1 MGKEWEKKQMKRLVD
16 KQQIKIAEIKTEL
29 EKEARV
35 IAESQLFSQNN
46 PKNTVTLIAAA
57 SENNIIGKDNKLIWH
72 LSDDLK
78 HFKDL
83 TKGHFVI
90 MGRKT
95 FESISKALPGRL
107 NIVLTKNKNFKF
119 KNVSTASNIH
129 EAIELTKDDEQP
141 FIIGGS
147 EIYSLFINMAQTIE
161 LTRVHN
167 SFKADTFFPDINF
180 GKWNKI
186 YEEKFNFDNL
196 PYSFITYKKN
206 K

>member
-1 MGKEWEKKQMKRLVD
+1 MKIKK
-16 KQQIKIAEIKTEL
+16 
-29 EKEARV
+29 
-35 IAESQLFSQNN
+35 N
-46 PKNTVTLIAAA
+46 KNITIIAAIG
-57 SENNIIGKDNKLIWH
+57 ENNELGLDNKLIWH
-72 LSDDLK
+72 IKEDLK
-78 HFKDL
+78 RFKKL
-83 TKGHFVI
+83 TTGHSII

-167 SFKADTFFPDINF
+167 NFKADTFFPDINF

-186 YEEKFNFDNL
+186 YEEKFNLDNL

>member
-1 MGKEWEKKQMKRLVD
+1 MKIKK
-16 KQQIKIAEIKTEL
+16 
-29 EKEARV
+29 
-35 IAESQLFSQNN
+35 N
-46 PKNTVTLIAAA
+46 KNITIIAAIG
-57 SENNIIGKDNKLIWH
+57 ENNELGLDNKLIWNIKE
-72 LSDDLK
+72 DLK
-78 HFKDL
+78 RFKKL
-83 TKGHFVI
+83 TTGHSII

-119 KNVSTASNIH
+119 KNVSTASNIN

-167 SFKADTFFPDINF
+167 NFKADTFFPDINF

-186 YEEKFNFDNL
+186 YEEKFNLDNL

-206 K
+206 I

>member
-1 MGKEWEKKQMKRLVD
+1 MKIKK
-16 KQQIKIAEIKTEL
+16 
-29 EKEARV
+29 
-35 IAESQLFSQNN
+35 N
-46 PKNTVTLIAAA
+46 KNITIIAAIG
-57 SENNIIGKDNKLIWH
+57 ENNELGLDNKLIWNIKE
-72 LSDDLK
+72 DLK
-78 HFKDL
+78 RFKKL
-83 TKGHFVI
+83 TTGHSII

-119 KNVSTASNIH
+119 KNVSIASNIH

-147 EIYSLFINMAQTIE
+147 EIYSLFINMAQTME
-161 LTRVHN
+161 LTRVHD

>member
-1 MGKEWEKKQMKRLVD
+1 MKIKK
-16 KQQIKIAEIKTEL
+16 
-29 EKEARV
+29 
-35 IAESQLFSQNN
+35 N
-46 PKNTVTLIAAA
+46 KNITIIAAIG
-57 SENNIIGKDNKLIWH
+57 ENNELGLDNKLIWH
-72 LSDDLK
+72 IKEDLK
-78 HFKDL
+78 RFKKL
-83 TKGHFVI
+83 TTGHSII

-119 KNVSTASNIH
+119 KNVSTASNIN

-167 SFKADTFFPDINF
+167 NFKADTFFPDINF

-186 YEEKFNFDNL
+186 YEEKFNLDNL

-206 K
+206 I

>member
-1 MGKEWEKKQMKRLVD
+1 MKIKK
-16 KQQIKIAEIKTEL
+16 
-29 EKEARV
+29 
-35 IAESQLFSQNN
+35 N
-46 PKNTVTLIAAA
+46 KNITIIAAIG
-57 SENNIIGKDNKLIWH
+57 ENNELGLDNKLIWH
-72 LSDDLK
+72 IKEDLK
-78 HFKDL
+78 RFKKL
-83 TKGHFVI
+83 TTGHSII

-119 KNVSTASNIH
+119 KNVSIASNIH

-167 SFKADTFFPDINF
+167 NFKADTFFPDINF

-186 YEEKFNFDNL
+186 YEEKFNLDNL

-206 K
+206 I

>member
-1 MGKEWEKKQMKRLVD
+1 MKIKK
-16 KQQIKIAEIKTEL
+16 
-29 EKEARV
+29 
-35 IAESQLFSQNN
+35 N
-46 PKNTVTLIAAA
+46 KNITIIAAIG
-57 SENNIIGKDNKLIWH
+57 ENNELGLDNKLIWNIKE
-72 LSDDLK
+72 DLK
-78 HFKDL
+78 RFKKL
-83 TKGHFVI
+83 TTGHSII

-119 KNVSTASNIH
+119 KNVSIASNIH

>member
-1 MGKEWEKKQMKRLVD
+1 MKIKK
-16 KQQIKIAEIKTEL
+16 
-29 EKEARV
+29 
-35 IAESQLFSQNN
+35 N
-46 PKNTVTLIAAA
+46 KNITIIAAIG
-57 SENNIIGKDNKLIWH
+57 ENNELGLDNKLIW
-72 LSDDLK
+72 SIKEDLRR
-78 HFKDL
+78 FKKL
-83 TKGHFVI
+83 TTGHSII

-119 KNVSTASNIH
+119 KNVSIASNIH

-167 SFKADTFFPDINF
+167 SFRADTYFPNINF
-180 GKWNKI
+180 SKWNKI
-186 YEEKFNFDNL
+186 YEEKFNLDNL
-196 PYSFITYKKN
+196 SYSFITYKK
-206 K
+206 KK

>member
-1 MGKEWEKKQMKRLVD
+1 MKIKK
-16 KQQIKIAEIKTEL
+16 
-29 EKEARV
+29 
-35 IAESQLFSQNN
+35 N
-46 PKNTVTLIAAA
+46 KNITIIAAIG
-57 SENNIIGKDNKLIWH
+57 ENNELGLDNKLIWNIKE
-72 LSDDLK
+72 DLK
-78 HFKDL
+78 RFKKL
-83 TKGHFVI
+83 TTGHSII

-119 KNVSTASNIH
+119 KNVSVASNID

-167 SFKADTFFPDINF
+167 NFKADTFFPDINF

-186 YEEKFNFDNL
+186 YEEKFNLDNL
-196 PYSFITYKKN
+196 PFSFITYKKN

>member
-1 MGKEWEKKQMKRLVD
+1 MKIKK
-16 KQQIKIAEIKTEL
+16 
-29 EKEARV
+29 
-35 IAESQLFSQNN
+35 N
-46 PKNTVTLIAAA
+46 KNITIIAAIG
-57 SENNIIGKDNKLIWH
+57 ENNELGLDNKLIWNIKE
-72 LSDDLK
+72 DLK
-78 HFKDL
+78 RFKKL
-83 TKGHFVI
+83 TTGHSII

-119 KNVSTASNIH
+119 KDVSIASNIH

-186 YEEKFNFDNL
+186 YEEKFNLDNL

>member
-1 MGKEWEKKQMKRLVD
+1 MKIKK
-16 KQQIKIAEIKTEL
+16 
-29 EKEARV
+29 
-35 IAESQLFSQNN
+35 N
-46 PKNTVTLIAAA
+46 KNITIIAAIG
-57 SENNIIGKDNKLIWH
+57 ENNELGLDNKLIWNIKE
-72 LSDDLK
+72 DLK
-78 HFKDL
+78 RFKKL
-83 TKGHFVI
+83 TTGHSII

-167 SFKADTFFPDINF
+167 NFKADTFFPDINF
-180 GKWNKI
+180 DKWNKI
-186 YEEKFNFDNL
+186 YEEKFNLDNL

-206 K
+206 I

>member
-1 MGKEWEKKQMKRLVD
+1 MKIKK
-16 KQQIKIAEIKTEL
+16 
-29 EKEARV
+29 
-35 IAESQLFSQNN
+35 N
-46 PKNTVTLIAAA
+46 KNITIIAAIG
-57 SENNIIGKDNKLIWH
+57 ENNELGLDNKLIWNIKE
-72 LSDDLK
+72 DLK
-78 HFKDL
+78 RFKKL
-83 TKGHFVI
+83 TTGHSII

-107 NIVLTKNKNFKF
+107 NIVLTKNKNFKC
-119 KNVSTASNIH
+119 KNVSIASNIH

>member
-1 MGKEWEKKQMKRLVD
+1 MKIKK
-16 KQQIKIAEIKTEL
+16 
-29 EKEARV
+29 
-35 IAESQLFSQNN
+35 N
-46 PKNTVTLIAAA
+46 KNITIIAAIG
-57 SENNIIGKDNKLIWH
+57 ENNELGLDNKLIWNIKE
-72 LSDDLK
+72 DLK
-78 HFKDL
+78 RFKKL
-83 TKGHFVI
+83 TTGHSIV

-119 KNVSTASNIH
+119 KNVSIASNIH

-167 SFKADTFFPDINF
+167 NFKADTFFPDINF

-186 YEEKFNFDNL
+186 YEEKFNLDNL
-196 PYSFITYKKN
+196 PFSFITYKKN

>member
-1 MGKEWEKKQMKRLVD
+1 MKIKK
-16 KQQIKIAEIKTEL
+16 
-29 EKEARV
+29 
-35 IAESQLFSQNN
+35 N
-46 PKNTVTLIAAA
+46 KNITIIAAIG
-57 SENNIIGKDNKLIWH
+57 ENNELGLDNKLIWNIKE
-72 LSDDLK
+72 DLK
-78 HFKDL
+78 RFKKL
-83 TKGHFVI
+83 TTGHSII

-107 NIVLTKNKNFKF
+107 NIVLTKNKNFKC
-119 KNVSTASNIH
+119 KNVSIASNIH

-167 SFKADTFFPDINF
+167 NFKADTFFPDINF

-186 YEEKFNFDNL
+186 YEEKFNLDNL

>member
-1 MGKEWEKKQMKRLVD
+1 MKIKK
-16 KQQIKIAEIKTEL
+16 
-29 EKEARV
+29 
-35 IAESQLFSQNN
+35 N
-46 PKNTVTLIAAA
+46 KNITIIAAIG
-57 SENNIIGKDNKLIWH
+57 ENNELGLDNKLIWH
-72 LSDDLK
+72 IKEDLK
-78 HFKDL
+78 RFKKL
-83 TKGHFVI
+83 TTGHSII

-119 KNVSTASNIH
+119 KDVSIASNIH

-186 YEEKFNFDNL
+186 YEEKFNLDNL

>member
-1 MGKEWEKKQMKRLVD
+1 MKIKK
-16 KQQIKIAEIKTEL
+16 
-29 EKEARV
+29 
-35 IAESQLFSQNN
+35 N
-46 PKNTVTLIAAA
+46 KNITIIAAIG
-57 SENNIIGKDNKLIWH
+57 ENNELGLDNKLIWNIKE
-72 LSDDLK
+72 DLK
-78 HFKDL
+78 RFKKL
-83 TKGHFVI
+83 TTGHSII

-147 EIYSLFINMAQTIE
+147 EIYSLFINMAQTME
-161 LTRVHN
+161 LTRVHD

>member
-1 MGKEWEKKQMKRLVD
+1 MKIKK
-16 KQQIKIAEIKTEL
+16 
-29 EKEARV
+29 
-35 IAESQLFSQNN
+35 N
-46 PKNTVTLIAAA
+46 KNITIIAAIG
-57 SENNIIGKDNKLIWH
+57 ENNELGLDNKLIWNIKE
-72 LSDDLK
+72 DLK
-78 HFKDL
+78 RFKKL
-83 TKGHFVI
+83 TTGHSII

-206 K
+206 I

>member
-1 MGKEWEKKQMKRLVD
+1 MKIKK
-16 KQQIKIAEIKTEL
+16 
-29 EKEARV
+29 
-35 IAESQLFSQNN
+35 N
-46 PKNTVTLIAAA
+46 KNITIIAAIG
-57 SENNIIGKDNKLIWH
+57 ENNELGLDNKLIWNIKE
-72 LSDDLK
+72 DLK
-78 HFKDL
+78 RFKKL
-83 TKGHFVI
+83 TTGHSII

-119 KNVSTASNIH
+119 KDVSIASNIH

-186 YEEKFNFDNL
+186 YEEKFNLDNL
-196 PYSFITYKKN
+196 PYSFITYKKYI
-206 K
+206 

>member
-1 MGKEWEKKQMKRLVD
+1 MKIKK
-16 KQQIKIAEIKTEL
+16 
-29 EKEARV
+29 
-35 IAESQLFSQNN
+35 N
-46 PKNTVTLIAAA
+46 KNITIIAAIG
-57 SENNIIGKDNKLIWH
+57 ENNELGLDNKLIW
-72 LSDDLK
+72 DIKEDLK
-78 HFKDL
+78 RFKKL
-83 TKGHFVI
+83 TTGHSII

-119 KNVSTASNIH
+119 KNVSIASNIH
-129 EAIELTKDDEQP
+129 EALELTKDDEQP

-167 SFKADTFFPDINF
+167 NFKADTFFPDINF

-186 YEEKFNFDNL
+186 YEEKFNLDNL
-196 PYSFITYKKN
+196 PYSFITYKK

>member
-1 MGKEWEKKQMKRLVD
+1 MKIKK
-16 KQQIKIAEIKTEL
+16 
-29 EKEARV
+29 
-35 IAESQLFSQNN
+35 N
-46 PKNTVTLIAAA
+46 KNITIIAAIG
-57 SENNIIGKDNKLIWH
+57 ENNELGLDNKLI
-72 LSDDLK
+72 SNIKEDLK
-78 HFKDL
+78 RFKKL
-83 TKGHFVI
+83 TTGHSII

-119 KNVSTASNIH
+119 KNVSIASNIH

-167 SFKADTFFPDINF
+167 NFKADTFFPDINF

-186 YEEKFNFDNL
+186 YEEKFNLDNL
-196 PYSFITYKKN
+196 PFSFITYKKN

>member
-1 MGKEWEKKQMKRLVD
+1 MKIKK
-16 KQQIKIAEIKTEL
+16 
-29 EKEARV
+29 
-35 IAESQLFSQNN
+35 N
-46 PKNTVTLIAAA
+46 KNITIIAAIG
-57 SENNIIGKDNKLIWH
+57 ENNELGLDNKLIWNIKE
-72 LSDDLK
+72 DLRR
-78 HFKDL
+78 FKKL
-83 TKGHFVI
+83 TTGHSII

-119 KNVSTASNIH
+119 KNVSVASNID

-167 SFKADTFFPDINF
+167 NFKADTFFPDINF

>member
-1 MGKEWEKKQMKRLVD
+1 MKIKK
-16 KQQIKIAEIKTEL
+16 
-29 EKEARV
+29 
-35 IAESQLFSQNN
+35 N
-46 PKNTVTLIAAA
+46 KNITIIAAIG
-57 SENNIIGKDNKLIWH
+57 ENNELGLDNKLIWH
-72 LSDDLK
+72 IKEDLK
-78 HFKDL
+78 RFKKL
-83 TKGHFVI
+83 TTGHSII

-119 KNVSTASNIH
+119 KDVSIASNIH

-196 PYSFITYKKN
+196 PYSFITYKKYI
-206 K
+206 

>member
-1 MGKEWEKKQMKRLVD
+1 MKIKK
-16 KQQIKIAEIKTEL
+16 
-29 EKEARV
+29 
-35 IAESQLFSQNN
+35 N
-46 PKNTVTLIAAA
+46 KNITIIAAIG
-57 SENNIIGKDNKLIWH
+57 ENNELGLDNKLIWNIKE
-72 LSDDLK
+72 DLK
-78 HFKDL
+78 RFKKL
-83 TKGHFVI
+83 TTGHSII

-119 KNVSTASNIH
+119 KNVCIASNIH

-167 SFKADTFFPDINF
+167 NFKADTFFPDINF

-186 YEEKFNFDNL
+186 YEEKFNLDNL
-196 PYSFITYKKN
+196 PFSFITYKKN

>member
-1 MGKEWEKKQMKRLVD
+1 MKIKKNKN
-16 KQQIKIAEIKTEL
+16 ITIIAAIG
-29 EKEARV
+29 
-35 IAESQLFSQNN
+35 QNN
-46 PKNTVTLIAAA
+46 EL
-57 SENNIIGKDNKLIWH
+57 GLDNKLIWNIKE
-72 LSDDLK
+72 DLK
-78 HFKDL
+78 RFKKL
-83 TKGHFVI
+83 TTGHSII

-119 KNVSTASNIH
+119 KNVSIASNIH

-167 SFKADTFFPDINF
+167 NFKADTFFPDINF

-186 YEEKFNFDNL
+186 YEEKFNLDNL

>member
-1 MGKEWEKKQMKRLVD
+1 MKIKK
-16 KQQIKIAEIKTEL
+16 
-29 EKEARV
+29 
-35 IAESQLFSQNN
+35 N
-46 PKNTVTLIAAA
+46 KNITIIAAIG
-57 SENNIIGKDNKLIWH
+57 ENNELGLDNKLIWNIKE
-72 LSDDLK
+72 DLK
-78 HFKDL
+78 RFKKL
-83 TKGHFVI
+83 TTGHSII

-119 KNVSTASNIH
+119 KDVSIASNIH

-147 EIYSLFINMAQTIE
+147 EIYSLFINMAQTME
-161 LTRVHN
+161 LTRVHD

-196 PYSFITYKKN
+196 PYSFITYKKYI
-206 K
+206 

>member
-1 MGKEWEKKQMKRLVD
+1 MKIKK
-16 KQQIKIAEIKTEL
+16 
-29 EKEARV
+29 
-35 IAESQLFSQNN
+35 N
-46 PKNTVTLIAAA
+46 KNITIIAAIG
-57 SENNIIGKDNKLIWH
+57 ENNELGLDNKLIWNIKE
-72 LSDDLK
+72 DLK
-78 HFKDL
+78 RFKKL
-83 TKGHFVI
+83 TTGHSII

-119 KNVSTASNIH
+119 KDVSIASNIH

-196 PYSFITYKKN
+196 PYSFITYKKYI
-206 K
+206 

>member
-1 MGKEWEKKQMKRLVD
+1 MKIKK
-16 KQQIKIAEIKTEL
+16 
-29 EKEARV
+29 
-35 IAESQLFSQNN
+35 N
-46 PKNTVTLIAAA
+46 KNITIIAAIG
-57 SENNIIGKDNKLIWH
+57 ENNELGLDNKLIWH
-72 LSDDLK
+72 IKEDLK
-78 HFKDL
+78 RFKKL
-83 TKGHFVI
+83 TTGHSII

-119 KNVSTASNIH
+119 KNVSIASNIH

-147 EIYSLFINMAQTIE
+147 EIYSLFINMTQTIE

-167 SFKADTFFPDINF
+167 NFKADTFFPDINF

-186 YEEKFNFDNL
+186 YEEKFNLDNL

-206 K
+206 I

>member
-1 MGKEWEKKQMKRLVD
+1 MKIKK
-16 KQQIKIAEIKTEL
+16 
-29 EKEARV
+29 
-35 IAESQLFSQNN
+35 N
-46 PKNTVTLIAAA
+46 KNITIIAAIG
-57 SENNIIGKDNKLIWH
+57 ENNELGLDNKLIWNIKE
-72 LSDDLK
+72 DLK
-78 HFKDL
+78 RFKKL
-83 TKGHFVI
+83 TTGHSII

-119 KNVSTASNIH
+119 KDVSIASNIH

-167 SFKADTFFPDINF
+167 NFKADTFFPDINF

-186 YEEKFNFDNL
+186 YEEKFNLDNL

-206 K
+206 I

>member
-1 MGKEWEKKQMKRLVD
+1 MKIKK
-16 KQQIKIAEIKTEL
+16 
-29 EKEARV
+29 
-35 IAESQLFSQNN
+35 N
-46 PKNTVTLIAAA
+46 KNITIIAAIG
-57 SENNIIGKDNKLIWH
+57 ENNELGLDNKLIWNIKE
-72 LSDDLK
+72 DLK
-78 HFKDL
+78 RFKKL
-83 TKGHFVI
+83 TTGHSII

-119 KNVSTASNIH
+119 KNVSIASNIH
-129 EAIELTKDDEQP
+129 EALELTKDDEQP

-167 SFKADTFFPDINF
+167 NFKADTFFPDINF

-186 YEEKFNFDNL
+186 YEEKFNLDNL

>member
-1 MGKEWEKKQMKRLVD
+1 MKIKK
-16 KQQIKIAEIKTEL
+16 
-29 EKEARV
+29 
-35 IAESQLFSQNN
+35 N
-46 PKNTVTLIAAA
+46 KNITIIAAIG
-57 SENNIIGKDNKLIWH
+57 ENNELGLDNKLIWNIKE
-72 LSDDLK
+72 DLK
-78 HFKDL
+78 RFKKL
-83 TKGHFVI
+83 TTGHSII

-119 KNVSTASNIH
+119 KDVSIASNIH

>member
-1 MGKEWEKKQMKRLVD
+1 MKIKK
-16 KQQIKIAEIKTEL
+16 
-29 EKEARV
+29 
-35 IAESQLFSQNN
+35 N
-46 PKNTVTLIAAA
+46 KNITIIAAIG
-57 SENNIIGKDNKLIWH
+57 ENNELGLDNKLIWH
-72 LSDDLK
+72 IKEDLK
-78 HFKDL
+78 RFKKL
-83 TKGHFVI
+83 TMGHSII

-119 KNVSTASNIH
+119 KNVSIASNIH

-167 SFKADTFFPDINF
+167 NFKADTFFPDINF

-186 YEEKFNFDNL
+186 YEEKFNLDNL
-196 PYSFITYKKN
+196 PYSFITYKK
-206 K
+206 KI

>member
-1 MGKEWEKKQMKRLVD
+1 MKIKK
-16 KQQIKIAEIKTEL
+16 
-29 EKEARV
+29 
-35 IAESQLFSQNN
+35 N
-46 PKNTVTLIAAA
+46 KNITIIAAIG
-57 SENNIIGKDNKLIWH
+57 ENNELGLDNKLIWH
-72 LSDDLK
+72 IKEDLK
-78 HFKDL
+78 RFKKL
-83 TKGHFVI
+83 TTGHSII

-119 KNVSTASNIH
+119 KDVSIASNIH

-186 YEEKFNFDNL
+186 YEEKFNLDNL
-196 PYSFITYKKN
+196 PYSFITYKKYI
-206 K
+206 

>member
-1 MGKEWEKKQMKRLVD
+1 MKIKK
-16 KQQIKIAEIKTEL
+16 
-29 EKEARV
+29 
-35 IAESQLFSQNN
+35 N
-46 PKNTVTLIAAA
+46 KNITIIAAIG
-57 SENNIIGKDNKLIWH
+57 ENNELGLDNKLIWH
-72 LSDDLK
+72 IKEDLK
-78 HFKDL
+78 RFKKL
-83 TKGHFVI
+83 TTGHSII

-147 EIYSLFINMAQTIE
+147 EIYSLFINMAQTME
-161 LTRVHN
+161 LTRVHD

>member
-1 MGKEWEKKQMKRLVD
+1 MKIKK
-16 KQQIKIAEIKTEL
+16 
-29 EKEARV
+29 
-35 IAESQLFSQNN
+35 N
-46 PKNTVTLIAAA
+46 KNITIIAAIG
-57 SENNIIGKDNKLIWH
+57 ENNELGLDNKLIWNIKE
-72 LSDDLK
+72 DLK
-78 HFKDL
+78 RFKKL
-83 TKGHFVI
+83 TTGHSII

-167 SFKADTFFPDINF
+167 NFKADTFFPDINF

>member
-1 MGKEWEKKQMKRLVD
+1 MKIKK
-16 KQQIKIAEIKTEL
+16 
-29 EKEARV
+29 
-35 IAESQLFSQNN
+35 N
-46 PKNTVTLIAAA
+46 KNITIIAAIG
-57 SENNIIGKDNKLIWH
+57 ENNELGLDNKLIWNIKE
-72 LSDDLK
+72 DLRR
-78 HFKDL
+78 FKKL
-83 TKGHFVI
+83 TTGHSII

-119 KNVSTASNIH
+119 KNVSIASNIH

-167 SFKADTFFPDINF
+167 SFRADTYFPNINF
-180 GKWNKI
+180 SKWNKI
-186 YEEKFNFDNL
+186 YEEKFNLDNL
-196 PYSFITYKKN
+196 SYSFITYKK
-206 K
+206 KK

>member
-1 MGKEWEKKQMKRLVD
+1 MKIKK
-16 KQQIKIAEIKTEL
+16 
-29 EKEARV
+29 
-35 IAESQLFSQNN
+35 N
-46 PKNTVTLIAAA
+46 KNITIIAAIG
-57 SENNIIGKDNKLIWH
+57 ENNELGLDNKLIWH
-72 LSDDLK
+72 IKEDLK
-78 HFKDL
+78 RFKKL
-83 TKGHFVI
+83 TTGHSII

-119 KNVSTASNIH
+119 KDVSIASNIH

>member
-1 MGKEWEKKQMKRLVD
+1 MKIKK
-16 KQQIKIAEIKTEL
+16 
-29 EKEARV
+29 
-35 IAESQLFSQNN
+35 N
-46 PKNTVTLIAAA
+46 KNITIIAAIG
-57 SENNIIGKDNKLIWH
+57 ENNELGLDNKLIWNIKE
-72 LSDDLK
+72 DLK
-78 HFKDL
+78 RFKKL
-83 TKGHFVI
+83 TTGHSII

-119 KNVSTASNIH
+119 KNVSIASNIH

-167 SFKADTFFPDINF
+167 NFKADTFFPDINF

-186 YEEKFNFDNL
+186 YEEKFNLDNL
-196 PYSFITYKKN
+196 PYSFITYKKYI
-206 K
+206 